1 MNKALFLDR
10 DGVINQDYGYVYE
23 ISKLVILDGIVELCK
38 TASLKD
44 YLLIVVTNQSG
55 IGRGYYTEEQ
65 FWQFMHVIELH
76 FAKHSIKFTKIY
88 LSPYHPEAQD
98 TRYQYGEELRKPNP
112 GMILQAQKEF
122 NINLAQSILIG
133 DKITDIRAG
142 LKAGVG
148 RNILFCD
155 IFKNIF

>member
-10 DGVINQDYGYVYE
+10 DGIINQDYGYVYE

-65 FWQFMHVIELH
+65 FWQFMHAIELH
-76 FAKHSIKFTKIY
+76 FAKYSIKFTKIY
-88 LSPYHPEAQD
+88 FSPYHPEARD
-98 TRYQYGEELRKPNP
+98 VRYQCGEELRKPNP
-112 GMILQAQKEF
+112 GMILHAQREF

-133 DKITDIRAG
+133 DKITDIQAG

>member
-10 DGVINQDYGYVYE
+10 DGIINQDHGYIYE
-23 ISKLVILDGIVELCK
+23 TSKLTILNGIVELCRV
-38 TASLKD
+38 ASFKG
-44 YLLIVVTNQSG
+44 YLLVVVTNQSG

-65 FWQFMHVIELH
+65 FWQFMHAIEVY
-76 FAKHSIKFTKIY
+76 FAKCGIKFTKIY
-88 LSPYHPEAQD
+88 FSPYHPEAKD
-98 TRYQYGEELRKPNP
+98 EKYKYGEELRKPNP

-133 DKITDIRAG
+133 DKITDIQAG

-148 RNILFCD
+148 RNILFCG
-155 IFKNIF
+155 IFENIF